1 MRLSDIMSAL
11 HLSTYA
17 EVALVL
23 FLLAFVAIT
32 LHVFRRKNAAEWE
45 RARHLPLDDAHP
57 RSPAPSAAKPLPQ
70 TTSSS

>member
-11 HLSTYA
+11 RLSAYA

-32 LHVFRRKNAAEWE
+32 LHVFRRKNAEEWE
-45 RARHLPLDDAHP
+45 LARHLPLDDAE
-57 RSPAPSAAKPLPQ
+57 RPSGAEPLPK
-70 TTSSS
+70 TTPSS